1 VESIALRRRF
11 TVFVPHASDCLTN
24 HLPHGDGLVAFE
36 FVRRLAERG
45 HTVHVASPEIHVSG
59 PLPASLHLHETAAG
73 GVGPRL
79 HYMLAVR
86 RLYARVSERRRVDI
100 VHQLNPVFT
109 GISLALAGAGA
120 PIVLGSF
127 LAEWPNGEV
136 MRSPRSRIVTGL
148 KRKVASLQQRQARAL
163 LLTTPGAAGRI
174 VDQSVNRQKIVHLPH
189 GIDPSLY
196 RPSYGSATAQPVIV
210 FLGGLER
217 RKGIYTLLDAFPR
230 VRAAIPATRLIVGGA
245 GHENLR
251 VAQKIAAL
259 PEPDAVT
266 LLGCVARTDV
276 PRVLASATVFAM
288 PSNGEPFGMAL
299 LEAMASGKPVV
310 VTDAGGPHY
319 IVDAAGGRKV
329 PPDDPSALADALIEI
344 LASPE
349 LQRRMG
355 EHNRALIE
363 TVYNWDRVIDRLE
376 ELYRSV
382 IGSRSLTT

>member
-1 VESIALRRRF
+1 MTAPLTI
-11 TVFVPHASDCLTN
+11 FVPHASDCLTD

-45 HTVHVASPEIHVSG
+45 HTVHVASPEINVSG
-59 PLPASLHLHETAAG
+59 TLPAGLHLHETATG
-73 GVGPRL
+73 GAGPRL

-86 RLYARVSERRRVDI
+86 RLYARVSEGCRVDI

-109 GISLALAGAGA
+109 GISLAFAGARA

-127 LAEWPNGEV
+127 LAEWPSGEV
-136 MRSPRSRIVTGL
+136 IRSTRSRLVTGL
-148 KRKVASLQQRQARAL
+148 KRGVASLQQRQARAL
-163 LLTTPGAAGRI
+163 LVSTPGAADRI
-174 VDQSVNRQKIVHLPH
+174 VDRSANRRKIVHLPH
-189 GIDPSLY
+189 GIDPALY
-196 RPSYGSATAQPVIV
+196 RPSFGPAATQPAIV

-230 VRAAIPATRLIVGGA
+230 VRAAIPAARLIVGGA

-251 VAQKIAAL
+251 VAQRIAAL

-266 LLGCVARTDV
+266 LLGLVPRSDV
-276 PRVLASATVFAM
+276 PRVLASATVFAL
-288 PSNGEPFGMAL
+288 PSIGEPFGMSL

-319 IVDAAGGRKV
+319 IVDSDGGRKV
-329 PPDDPSALADALIEI
+329 PPDDPVALADALIEI
-344 LASPE
+344 LASPA

-355 EHNRALIE
+355 AHNRALIE
-363 TVYNWDRVIDRLE
+363 TVYSWDRVIDRLE
-376 ELYRSV
+376 ELYYSV
-382 IGSRSLTT
+382 IESRGRTA